1 MRQSLIAVLAVAVL
15 LPSPNLRAGDDP
27 QFDEVGTL
35 VLKLRDASASAR
47 EREMAARRLGLLGD
61 KAEAAIPALLDC
73 LTGQAPPNREALRA
87 LHRIPFT
94 TADEFR
100 RLVAAL
106 RTTALAR
113 NRDRTRD
120 GLIDLF
126 RLLGSKA
133 QAVAPELASGL
144 GEDPRQSLAFAFA
157 LAAVGGE
164 RAAQAVPYLAD
175 GLLLAQQLPAQF
187 GVQVQSVGVEGYE
200 LLAGLG
206 QAALPAAPAMLRV
219 AFLPH
224 SQKASWNDRR
234 HVETARAKAVEV
246 LVAIGARATPAVI
259 DYWRRHPESASARDL
274 RNVIRGYGVAAAP
287 PLIDAALD
295 SKDEAL
301 AEVAGS
307 HLAVLGRPT
316 SKALLARLPGS
327 EEKGSRARK
336 RRERVLTLLAR
347 FDEVDAEALE
357 FAAKYAAHKRVDLR
371 LAAFAVLRA
380 IGAPA
385 RPLAGEIAAG
395 LSEGADRPAR
405 MEFLASVAPLPAD
418 AKLAALSFMGDPD
431 PTTRNAVATLLSKD
445 PITTKAELDALAR
458 GIQSTST
465 PGVVATLHAIRS
477 AGVRLEW
484 KAPWLIDATKD
495 EVPDVRKL
503 GIDALGVLGAAE
515 KDGRVVQPI
524 ASCLADR
531 NEGVKLIAAGTLG
544 TLGALAKP
552 ALPALRQCFQ
562 DESWR
567 VREAA
572 LAAVKQI
579 ESALK

>member
-1 MRQSLIAVLAVAVL
+1 
-15 LPSPNLRAGDDP
+15 
-27 QFDEVGTL
+27 
-35 VLKLRDASASAR
+35 
-47 EREMAARRLGLLGD
+47 MAARRLGLLGD

-73 LTGQAPPNREALRA
+73 LTGQAPPNGEALRA

-94 TADEFR
+94 TADELR

-113 NRDRTRD
+113 NRDRARD

-126 RLLGSKA
+126 RLLGSRA
-133 QAVAPELASGL
+133 QAVAPELARGL
-144 GEDPRQSLAFAFA
+144 RENPRQSLAFAFA
-157 LAAVGGE
+157 LAAV
-164 RAAQAVPYLAD
+164 
-175 GLLLAQQLPAQF
+175 
-187 GVQVQSVGVEGYE
+187 
-200 LLAGLG
+200 
-206 QAALPAAPAMLRV
+206 
-219 AFLPH
+219 
-224 SQKASWNDRR
+224 
-234 HVETARAKAVEV
+234 
-246 LVAIGARATPAVI
+246 
-259 DYWRRHPESASARDL
+259 
-274 RNVIRGYGVAAAP
+274 
-287 PLIDAALD
+287 
-295 SKDEAL
+295 EAL

-307 HLAVLGRPT
+307 HLAVLGRSA

-336 RRERVLTLLAR
+336 RRERVLTLLAG
-347 FDEVDAEALE
+347 FDEVDADALE
-357 FAAKYAAHKRVDLR
+357 FAAKYAAHKRIDLR

-380 IGAPA
+380 IGPPA
-385 RPLAGEIAAG
+385 RPLAGEVAAG
-395 LSEGADRPAR
+395 LSDGTDRPAR
-405 MEFLASVAPLPAD
+405 MEFLAAVAPLPAD
-418 AKLAALSFMGDPD
+418 AKLVALSFMGDPD
-431 PTTRNAVATLLSKD
+431 PATRDAVTTLLSKD

-465 PGVVATLHAIRS
+465 PGVIATLHAIRS

-495 EVPDVRKL
+495 EVPDVRML
-503 GIDALGVLGAAE
+503 GIDALGILGAAE

-544 TLGALAKP
+544 TLGTLAKP

-567 VREAA
+567 VREAT

-579 ESALK
+579 ENALK